1 MILCETNSMEV
12 VMSNKTITH
21 EVKLQKS
28 VIVILGIM
36 AFGLCANVF
45 APVFKVE
52 EAMAGIGVQKVTI
65 CNPSGR
71 KCGDNWVQ
79 LVRQN

>member
-1 MILCETNSMEV
+1 
-12 VMSNKTITH
+12 MSNKTITH

-45 APVFKVE
+45 APALSVKP
-52 EAMAGIGVQKVTI
+52 ALAQLASHPTITLIHKGI
-65 CNPSGR
+65 PR
-71 KCGDNWVQ
+71 P
-79 LVRQN
+79 

>member
-1 MILCETNSMEV
+1 MILCETKSMEA

-45 APVFKVE
+45 APSLSVKPALAELASNPVIYLQHS
-52 EAMAGIGVQKVTI
+52 GNIG
-65 CNPSGR
+65 N
-71 KCGDNWVQ
+71 
-79 LVRQN
+79 

>member
-1 MILCETNSMEV
+1 MEA

-28 VIVILGIM
+28 VIVILGVM

-45 APVFKVE
+45 APALTVND
-52 EAMAGIGVQKVTI
+52 AMAELS
-65 CNPSGR
+65 SGSSLLI
-71 KCGDNWVQ
+71 KHMGSITVK
-79 LVRQN
+79 

>member
-1 MILCETNSMEV
+1 MILCETNSMEA

-28 VIVILGIM
+28 VIIILGIM

-45 APVFKVE
+45 APALSVK
-52 EAMAGIGVQKVTI
+52 EAQAALFDGSTLYIKH
-65 CNPSGR
+65 SGHI
-71 KCGDNWVQ
+71 N
-79 LVRQN
+79 N

>member
-1 MILCETNSMEV
+1 
-12 VMSNKTITH
+12 MSNKTITH

-52 EAMAGIGVQKVTI
+52 EALAAVNQYVGICHVRHSVCADIVPTKHGDALVVKVS
-65 CNPSGR
+65 N
-71 KCGDNWVQ
+71 
-79 LVRQN
+79 

>member
-36 AFGLCANVF
+36 AVGVCANVF
-45 APVFKVE
+45 APALSVQP
-52 EAMAGIGVQKVTI
+52 AMADLFGGESFNIFVSGSLGCDYG
-65 CNPSGR
+65 CN
-71 KCGDNWVQ
+71 
-79 LVRQN
+79 

>member
-1 MILCETNSMEV
+1 MILCETNSMEA

-45 APVFKVE
+45 APALSVND
-52 EAMAGIGVQKVTI
+52 AMAQLYSGATIRVTGSLGCDYG
-65 CNPSGR
+65 CN
-71 KCGDNWVQ
+71 
-79 LVRQN
+79 

>member
-1 MILCETNSMEV
+1 MILCETNQMEV

-28 VIVILGIM
+28 VIVILGVM

-45 APVFKVE
+45 APALTVKD
-52 EAMAGIGVQKVTI
+52 AMAEL
-65 CNPSGR
+65 NSGSTLYVSHSGSIR
-71 KCGDNWVQ
+71 VK
-79 LVRQN
+79 